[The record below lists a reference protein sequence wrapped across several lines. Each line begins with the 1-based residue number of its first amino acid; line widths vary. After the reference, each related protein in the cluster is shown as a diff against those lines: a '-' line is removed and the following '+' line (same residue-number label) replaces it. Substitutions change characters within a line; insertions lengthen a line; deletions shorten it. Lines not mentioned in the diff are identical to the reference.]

1 MPNESRCR
9 RRPLWY
15 NKTML
20 RDPYGRQVDYLRLS
34 IIDRCNLRCVYCMPP
49 SGVPLKP
56 ASEIL
61 SYDELIRTVQAAVS
75 LGVRKV
81 RVTGGEPLIRR
92 GVVGFIRRLAS
103 IEGFSDLCMT
113 TNGIGLRELAVPLRA
128 AGLSRVNISLDTIRR
143 ERYRE
148 ITRRDL
154 LPEALAGIDAALSA
168 GLSPVKINVVLLH
181 GLLPGE
187 VDDFIAMARERPVE
201 IRFIERMPIG
211 CLPSGGYVSAE
222 AIRDRILSLPGIRF
236 REGGVSSPAVT
247 FLADGFAGNLGL
259 ISPISRSFC
268 TECNRLRVTSDG
280 RLRSCLFR
288 RETLD
293 LRKVLREGDGED
305 AIAALFRTAVSEKPE
320 GHGYC
325 VPGASPV
332 LPESMSRVG
341 G

>member
-1 MPNESRCR
+1 
-9 RRPLWY
+9 
-15 NKTML
+15 ML
-20 RDPYGRQVDYLRLS
+20 LDAFGRQVDYLRLS
-34 IIDRCNLRCVYCMPP
+34 ITDRCNLRCVYCMPP

-56 ASEIL
+56 VSEIL
-61 SYDELIRTVQAAVS
+61 SYDELIRIVQAAVS

-81 RVTGGEPLIRR
+81 RITGGEPLVRR
-92 GVVGFIRRLAS
+92 GVVGLVRRLSGIAGLS
-103 IEGFSDLCMT
+103 ELCMT
-113 TNGIGLRELAVPLRA
+113 TNGIGLRELAGPLRT

-148 ITRRDL
+148 ITRHDL

-187 VDDFIAMARERPVE
+187 LDDFLAMARDMPVE
-201 IRFIERMPIG
+201 VRFIERMPIG

-222 AIRDRILSLPGIRF
+222 AIRDRILSLPGIRVCNGT
-236 REGGVSSPAVT
+236 RSSPAVT
-247 FLADGFAGNLGL
+247 FEADRFAGNLGI

-268 TECNRLRVTSDG
+268 HGCNRLRVTADG

-288 RETLD
+288 GDTLD
-293 LRKVLREGDGED
+293 LRKVLREGAG
-305 AIAALFRTAVSEKPE
+305 AAAVTAMLRKAVSEKPE
-320 GHGYC
+320 GRGTC
-325 VPGASPV
+325 VTEFPPV
-332 LPESMSRVG
+332 LPEPMSRVG

>member
-1 MPNESRCR
+1 
-9 RRPLWY
+9 
-15 NKTML
+15 ML
-20 RDPYGRQVDYLRLS
+20 LDAYGRQVDYLRLS
-34 IIDRCNLRCVYCMPP
+34 ITDRCNLRCVYCMPP
-49 SGVPLKP
+49 AGVALKP

-92 GVVGFIRRLAS
+92 GVVGFIRRLS
-103 IEGFSDLCMT
+103 LVEGISDLCMT
-113 TNGIGLRELAVPLRA
+113 TNGIGLRELAAPLRE

-154 LPEALAGIDAALSA
+154 LAEALAGIDAALSA

-187 VDDFIAMARERPVE
+187 VDDFLAMAREAPVE

-211 CLPSGGYVSAE
+211 CLPSDGYVSAE
-222 AIRDRILSLPGIRF
+222 AIRERILSLPGVRV
-236 REGGVSSPAVT
+236 RNGATSAPAVT
-247 FLADGFAGNLGL
+247 FEADGFAGILGL

-268 TECNRLRVTSDG
+268 TECNRLRVTADG

-293 LRKVLREGDGED
+293 LRKVLRDGNGVE
-305 AIAALFRTAVSEKPE
+305 AVAALFRKAVSEKPE

-325 VPGASPV
+325 APGVSPV

>member
-1 MPNESRCR
+1 
-9 RRPLWY
+9 
-15 NKTML
+15 ML
-20 RDPYGRQVDYLRLS
+20 DAYGRRVDYLRLS
-34 IIDRCNLRCVYCMPP
+34 ITDRCNLRCVYCMPP
-49 SGVPLKP
+49 SGVPRKP

-81 RVTGGEPLIRR
+81 RVTGGEPLVRR
-92 GVVGFIRRLAS
+92 GVVGFIRRLAGV
-103 IEGFSDLCMT
+103 EGLSDLCMT

-128 AGLSRVNISLDTIRR
+128 AGLSRVNISLDTVRR

-168 GLSPVKINVVLLH
+168 GLFPVKINVVLLH

-187 VDDFIAMARERPVE
+187 VEDFIAMARETPVE
-201 IRFIERMPIG
+201 VRFIERMPIG
-211 CLPSGGYVSAE
+211 CLPSDGYVSAE
-222 AIRDRILSLPGIRF
+222 AISDRILSLPGVRV
-236 REGGVSSPAVT
+236 RSGGASSPAVT
-247 FLADGFAGNLGL
+247 FEADGFAGNLGL
-259 ISPISRSFC
+259 IFPISRSFC
-268 TECNRLRVTSDG
+268 TGCNRLRVTADG

-288 RETLD
+288 RDTLD
-293 LRKVLREGDGED
+293 LRKVLRDGTGVK
-305 AIAALFRTAVSEKPE
+305 AVAALFRKAVSEKPE
-320 GHGYC
+320 GRGDC

-332 LPESMSRVG
+332 LPEPMSRVG

>member
-1 MPNESRCR
+1 MTDECSR
-9 RRPLWY
+9 RRLPLWY

-20 RDPYGRQVDYLRLS
+20 LDAYGRRVDYLRIS
-34 IIDRCNLRCVYCMPP
+34 VTDRCNLRCLYCMPP
-49 SGVPLKP
+49 AGVPLKP
-56 ASEIL
+56 VSEIL
-61 SYDELIRTVQAAVS
+61 TYDELIRTVQAAVS

-92 GVVGFIRRLAS
+92 GIVGFIRRLAG
-103 IEGFSDLCMT
+103 IEGIADLCMT

-148 ITRRDL
+148 ITRRDR
-154 LPEALAGIDAALSA
+154 LPEALDGIEAALSA

-187 VDDFIAMARERPVE
+187 VDDFLAVARSRPVQV
-201 IRFIERMPIG
+201 RFIERMPIG

-222 AIRDRILSLPGIRF
+222 TIRDRILSLPGVRIRN
-236 REGGVSSPAVT
+236 GAASSPAVT
-247 FLADGFAGNLGL
+247 FEAEGFAGTLGL
-259 ISPISRSFC
+259 ISPLSRSFC
-268 TECNRLRVTSDG
+268 NECNRLRVTADG

-293 LRKVLREGDGED
+293 LRKVLRDGSGPD
-305 AIAALFRTAVSEKPE
+305 GVVALFRKAVSEKPE
-320 GHGYC
+320 GHGHC
-325 VPGASPV
+325 APGASPF

>member
-1 MPNESRCR
+1 MLLDSFGR
-9 RRPLWY
+9 R
-15 NKTML
+15 
-20 RDPYGRQVDYLRLS
+20 VDYLRLS
-34 IIDRCNLRCVYCMPP
+34 ITDRCNLRCVYCMPP
-49 SGVPLKP
+49 SGISLKP
-56 ASEIL
+56 SAEIL
-61 SYDELIRTVQAAVS
+61 SYDELIRTVQVALS
-75 LGVRKV
+75 LGVGKV
-81 RVTGGEPLIRR
+81 RITGGEPLIRR
-92 GVVGFIRRLAS
+92 GVVGFIRRISELRGVA
-103 IEGFSDLCMT
+103 DLCMT
-113 TNGIGLRELAVPLRA
+113 TNGIGLRDLAGALRW
-128 AGLSRVNISLDTIRR
+128 AGLSRVNVSLDTIRR

-148 ITRRDL
+148 ITRRDH
-154 LPEALAGIDAALSA
+154 LPEVLAGIDAALAA

-187 VDDFIAMARERPVE
+187 MEDFFAMAREAPVE
-201 IRFIERMPIG
+201 VRFIERMPIG

-222 AIRDRILSLPGIRF
+222 AIRERILSLPGVRK
-236 REGGVSSPAVT
+236 RSAGGDSPAVSYE
-247 FLADGFAGNLGL
+247 ADGFAGRLGI

-268 TECNRLRVTSDG
+268 IECNRLRVTADG

-293 LRKVLREGDGED
+293 LRKVLREGNGDE
-305 AIAALFRTAVSEKPE
+305 AVADLYRKAVTEKPE

>member
-1 MPNESRCR
+1 
-9 RRPLWY
+9 
-15 NKTML
+15 ML
-20 RDPYGRQVDYLRLS
+20 LDAFGRQVDYLRLS
-34 IIDRCNLRCVYCMPP
+34 ITDRCNLRCVYCMPP

-61 SYDELIRTVQAAVS
+61 SYDELIRTVQAAAS

-92 GVVGFIRRLAS
+92 GVVGFIRRLAG
-103 IEGFSDLCMT
+103 IEGLSDLCMT
-113 TNGIGLRELAVPLRA
+113 TNGIGLRELAVPLRE
-128 AGLSRVNISLDTIRR
+128 AGLSRVNVSLDTIRR

-154 LPEALAGIDAALSA
+154 LPDALAGIDAALSA
-168 GLSPVKINVVLLH
+168 GFSPVKINVVLLH

-187 VDDFIAMARERPVE
+187 VDDFIAMARETPVE
-201 IRFIERMPIG
+201 VRFIERMPIG
-211 CLPSGGYVSAE
+211 CLPSDGYVSAE
-222 AIRDRILSLPGIRF
+222 TIRDRILSLPGVRV
-236 REGGVSSPAVT
+236 RNGAASSPAVT
-247 FLADGFAGNLGL
+247 FEADRFSGTLGL

-268 TECNRLRVTSDG
+268 AGCNRLRVTADG

-293 LRKVLREGDGED
+293 LRRVLRDGNGVE
-305 AIAALFRTAVSEKPE
+305 AVAALFREAVSEKPE

-325 VPGASPV
+325 APGASPV